1 MNSLEVLKDT
11 LLEVAENDDLTA
23 GAKAIEQKQR
33 NAIKR
38 NLTEALYSVI
48 AAALGE
54 DNELLALYRTKEGL
68 MVGIDNLK
76 VGIIPVEIKVAI
88 KNLDV
93 DPLEEEAAYKD
104 HLQEQ
109 ADKKK
114 RAEEAKAAKMA
125 RQAQE
130 RELRKQLK
138 AIQEGNTA
146 A

>member
-1 MNSLEVLKDT
+1 MNSLKVLKDT